1 VATHN
6 FKAKVA
12 RLYVTRGRT
21 NIRLNLPAAEQP
33 ADEYFVLP
41 QEHSNYNALYSLA
54 LSSAINGYQ
63 LSIRTTND
71 INPGDPAEV
80 AYMVVDW

>member
-1 VATHN
+1 MATHR
-6 FKAKVA
+6 FTAKVA
-12 RLYVTRGRT
+12 RLFVTRGRT
-21 NIRLNLPAAEQP
+21 NIRLKLPAAEQP
-33 ADEYFVLP
+33 ADGYFVLP
-41 QEHSNYNALYSLA
+41 QEHNNYHALYSLA

-63 LSIRTTND
+63 LSIRTTTD